1 MAGGQEKWYFT
12 KEQLQNSPSRKCCL
26 DADKE
31 LAYRQQAAN
40 LIQDM
45 GQRLQVSQL
54 CINTAIVYMH
64 RFYAFHSFTQ
74 FHRNAIAAAA
84 LFLAA
89 KVEEQPRKLEY
100 VIKVAHVCLHRGE
113 GVNALT
119 SEQYQEQAQDLVFN
133 ENVLLQTLGFDVA
146 IDHPHTHVVRTCHLV
161 KAPKDLAQTS
171 YFMASNSLHLTTMC
185 LQYRPTVVACFCIHL
200 ASKWSNWAI
209 PQSHE
214 GRHWFSYVD
223 RSVTTEL
230 LERLTA
236 EFLHI
241 FDKCPS
247 RLKRKMMTMS
257 NSGSSPHS
265 NAHPS
270 GSGVA
275 NSPFDKKHSLVNSDE
290 IDKSFD
296 KEYERERRRQL
307 PPAPGGYVPATTA
320 QPAPQPQK
328 IDYNLY
334 REKREREERERREE
348 RDRRQ
353 QNANARG
360 RQIPPGPSGF
370 DPAATS
376 QPAAQ
381 PLQREAGETGE
392 RRQQSA
398 NARGRQ
404 IPPGPSGFD
413 PAATTHPATTVQP
426 ATQPPQPQQREKG
439 EPGERRQQNA
449 NARGRQPGPSVFDP
463 AATSQPAA
471 QPPQREAGESGER
484 RQQNANARGRQVQPG
499 PSVFDPAATSQPAAQ
514 PPQREA
520 GESGER
526 RQQALQRPIG
536 VAQPNTRPN
545 HPPPHHRPAS
555 SQHHKPHHPWPHKPP
570 HHKPPHDHRHHRQMP
585 GPSTSG
591 PHPPTEVPQ
600 NVPQRTRP
608 PSLFSPEN
616 ASTPSASAAAASAPR
631 RPNPP
636 QPQRPIPRPEQRPQN
651 SNTPIQQAQ
660 PNIPEQKP
668 PSPHKKRP
676 DPTAVVR
683 DMQPPAILSPFS
695 SPPNKMVDK
704 RQRLPSNSEPELVP
718 VVKKIDETPGYENV
732 IRDSQRGNAIKT
744 RPPERKPES
753 SRPLNGI
760 ETDPTLVS
768 NLLKESLAKPA
779 PITVPVE
786 KKSPIEIKKEPIVEP
801 PLQPVVPQVVPPMA
815 PPPQFEPPP
824 NMNPLPQTQNPP
836 QNQNQTQSEEP
847 EHKHK
852 KEKKKKDKHKHKDRD
867 KSKEERKKHKKDKD
881 KDKEKKE
888 KEQPAPPVPETDG
901 IRITIPRD
909 KLSASPGLK
918 IKIPKERLAAPP
930 PPPNAGLKI
939 KISKEVL
946 ETSRKRTGVNEPG
959 PPQKMARHEAPPVN
973 KVGWNIPFRP
983 PLPYFMVQPPPP
995 LYYGMGMDGY
1005 FYGMFPPPQQRP
1017 RQQPPLPAMPPPP
1030 VPPPPPE

>member
-12 KEQLQNSPSRKCCL
+12 KEQLQNSPSRKCGL

-200 ASKWSNWAI
+200 ASKWSNWSI

-223 RSVTTEL
+223 RSVTSEL

-257 NSGSSPHS
+257 NNSGSSPHS
-265 NAHPS
+265 NAAHPS
-270 GSGVA
+270 SAQGVPS
-275 NSPFDKKHSLVNSDE
+275 SPFDKKHPPPNSDE
-290 IDKSFD
+290 FDKSFD
-296 KEYERERRRQL
+296 KEYERERRRQ
-307 PPAPGGYVPATTA
+307 PGVGGYVPATTT
-320 QPAPQPQK
+320 PAPNPPPPQK

-334 REKREREERERREE
+334 RENREKREREERERR
-348 RDRRQ
+348 Q
-353 QNANARG
+353 
-360 RQIPPGPSGF
+360 
-370 DPAATS
+370 AA
-376 QPAAQ
+376 
-381 PLQREAGETGE
+381 L
-392 RRQQSA
+392 
-398 NARGRQ
+398 
-404 IPPGPSGFD
+404 
-413 PAATTHPATTVQP
+413 
-426 ATQPPQPQQREKG
+426 
-439 EPGERRQQNA
+439 
-449 NARGRQPGPSVFDP
+449 
-463 AATSQPAA
+463 
-471 QPPQREAGESGER
+471 
-484 RQQNANARGRQVQPG
+484 
-499 PSVFDPAATSQPAAQ
+499 
-514 PPQREA
+514 
-520 GESGER
+520 
-526 RQQALQRPIG
+526 QQARPSSSQ
-536 VAQPNTRPN
+536 QPRPGSSQ
-545 HPPPHHRPAS
+545 PPPHHQRPSS
-555 SQHHKPHHPWPHKPP
+555 SQHHHKPHHAWPHHKPP
-570 HHKPPHDHRHHRQMP
+570 HHKPPHDHRHHRPPQVP
-585 GPSTSG
+585 PTTTSTSTPAV
-591 PHPPTEVPQ
+591 PHPPQTQSQPQ
-600 NVPQRTRP
+600 PEPVPQRTRP

-616 ASTPSASAAAASAPR
+616 ATTPTAAAAAAPR
-631 RPNPP
+631 RPQPP
-636 QPQRPIPRPEQRPQN
+636 QNREQRPPRPEPRPLPTVPPTVAAPTVQVPQTVHTQPISQEQR
-651 SNTPIQQAQ
+651 
-660 PNIPEQKP
+660 P

-676 DPTAVVR
+676 DPTAAIR
-683 DMQPPAILSPFS
+683 EMQPPAILSPFS
-695 SPPNKMVDK
+695 SPPAVKEPPPK
-704 RQRLPSNSEPELVP
+704 QPRQRASSNSSEPELIP
-718 VVKKIDETPGYENV
+718 VVKKLDETPGYENV
-732 IRDSQRGNAIKT
+732 IRDSQRGNTIRS
-744 RPPERKPES
+744 RPPEQRKPEPPTRS
-753 SRPLNGI
+753 LNGI

-779 PITVPVE
+779 PITVPTE
-786 KKSPIEIKKEPIVEP
+786 PKSPIEVKREPVVEP
-801 PLQPVVPQVVPPMA
+801 PAPA
-815 PPPQFEPPP
+815 PPPVQPEPLPVP
-824 NMNPLPQTQNPP
+824 TQPQTQ
-836 QNQNQTQSEEP
+836 EETS

-852 KEKKKKDKHKHKDRD
+852 KEKKKKEKHKHKDRD

-881 KDKEKKE
+881 KEKK
-888 KEQPAPPVPETDG
+888 KEASPQPPPTEPIADG
-901 IRITIPRD
+901 ALRITIPRE
-909 KLSASPGLK
+909 KFSTSPGLK
-918 IKIPKERLAAPP
+918 IKIPKERLAVPLPP
-930 PPPNAGLKI
+930 PQPSGLKI

-946 ETSRKRTGVNEPG
+946 ETSRKRTGASEPG
-959 PPQKMARHEAPPVN
+959 PPPKMSRQNGAPHP
-973 KVGWNIPFRP
+973 KVIEPTLGN
-983 PLPYFMVQPPPP
+983 
-995 LYYGMGMDGY
+995 GHAGK
-1005 FYGMFPPPQQRP
+1005 
-1017 RQQPPLPAMPPPP
+1017 
-1030 VPPPPPE
+1030 

>member
-381 PLQREAGETGE
+381 PLQREAGET
-392 RRQQSA
+392 
-398 NARGRQ
+398 
-404 IPPGPSGFD
+404 
-413 PAATTHPATTVQP
+413 
-426 ATQPPQPQQREKG
+426 
-439 EPGERRQQNA
+439 
-449 NARGRQPGPSVFDP
+449 
-463 AATSQPAA
+463 
-471 QPPQREAGESGER
+471 GER